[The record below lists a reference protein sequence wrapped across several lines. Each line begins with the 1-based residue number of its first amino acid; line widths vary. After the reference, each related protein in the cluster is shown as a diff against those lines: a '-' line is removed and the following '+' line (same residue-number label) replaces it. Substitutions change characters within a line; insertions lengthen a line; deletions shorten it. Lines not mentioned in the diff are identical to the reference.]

1 MNWKYV
7 GRWSMTAPPS
17 DTRSHIQGRWSL
29 QSFEVFPKLQPPGRL
44 KGTLTYDSEGNI
56 EIRVK
61 GDDAPARQLARAFE
75 QPRHWQLSGHL
86 LTLTTVGHDGRPVSV
101 ARWKKES

>member
-7 GRWSMTAPPS
+7 GRWSALASPPG
-17 DTRSHIQGRWSL
+17 TRTYIQGRWTL
-29 QSFEVFPKLQPPGRL
+29 QSFEVFPKVQRPGRL
-44 KGTLTYDSEGNI
+44 KGTLTYDKGGNV
-56 EIRVK
+56 EITVK
-61 GDDAPARQLARAFE
+61 GDDASAQQLARALE
-75 QPRHWQLSGHL
+75 QPRHWQQNDHL